1 MRTLAYKILPAVGP
15 GSIKK
20 TSRLPDLLF
29 DIPYLLSS
37 KLIPPLYILN
47 DLLRTGVLDA
57 GMSGGCR
64 WKPFAISAE
73 EYHELLEELITK
85 QEDTFT
91 VVEVP
96 DWVKTYHDWG
106 VWTLEYLRGVPAKE
120 YLVLQQEV
128 ERAQERLN
136 EARRSGD
143 TDLENIR
150 LNEVMAANQ
159 RWSDFLLSY
168 LNKQE

>member
-1 MRTLAYKILPAVGP
+1 MRTLTYKILPAVES

-20 TSRLPDLLF
+20 TGTLPGLLF

-37 KLIPPLYILN
+37 KLIPPLHILN

-64 WKPFAISAE
+64 WKSFEISSE
-73 EYHELLEELITK
+73 EYHDLLAELITK

-96 DWVKTYHDWG
+96 DWVKTYRDWG
-106 VWTLEYLRGVPAKE
+106 VWTLEYLRGVPAKQ
-120 YLVLQQEV
+120 YLALQQEI
-128 ERAQERLN
+128 ERSQERLL
-136 EARRSGD
+136 EARKSGD

-159 RWSDFLLSY
+159 RWSDFLMSY